1 MTKHRTRF
9 MKLCIFCKPICKQPN
24 SFHAFKIWTKTNLSL
39 LHKHS
44 KHYVIMYTGPDFTP
58 EAFTCF
64 HTHHILSNNEKNT
77 KQMAFYQRKIKCN
90 CVLHLIH
97 HLLNDLL
104 WKKKL
109 KFIYW
114 EGEMQTAV
122 TCYDAGMTDGL
133 PHFQKWVQMC
143 WINKEIMVIL

>member
-104 WKKKL
+104 WKKNNWNSYIGRERCKL
-109 KFIYW
+109 QSHAT
-114 EGEMQTAV
+114 MQEW
-122 TCYDAGMTDGL
+122 L
-133 PHFQKWVQMC
+133 
-143 WINKEIMVIL
+143 MVFPISKNGFKCAELTKK